1 VLTEKGQFDAD
12 NIISTIVLF
21 WCRWLNDLEAL
32 SHTVSTIKEIPTK
45 FEFDAVFCYWLMML
59 LLLKVVWPY

>member
-45 FEFDAVFCYWLMML
+45 FEFDAVFCYW
-59 LLLKVVWPY
+59 